1 MDLPSHFLAIAGL
14 ILGLVFWY
22 NHWRA
27 LVVSNHEALK
37 NASLPTTR
45 CGSYPCWKFSPP
57 VALVTWSALAA
68 IKKFLSLVGAFV
80 VSDVIPFLEWVDLQG
95 HLSSMKLVAK
105 ELDSLTSG
113 RRT

>member
-1 MDLPSHFLAIAGL
+1 MDLPSHFLALQGL
-14 ILGLVFWY
+14 FWG
-22 NHWRA
+22 WCFGIITG
-27 LVVSNHEALK
+27 ELK

-57 VALVTWSALAA
+57 VALVTCELMHVQVSELQAG
-68 IKKFLSLVGAFV
+68 IK
-80 VSDVIPFLEWVDLQG
+80 DVIPFLEWVDLQG